1 MNKLLLSLLF
11 VSGVV
16 VADDADY
23 QVEDMLSGYVCMT
36 KDQTKAMNESS
47 RLLGY
52 RQGYADAKRRLITKM
67 EIKLKMACEDKGS
80 GGEGKLKIGKDLVF
94 YCK

>member
-1 MNKLLLSLLF
+1 MNKLLLSLIF

-36 KDQTKAMNESS
+36 KGQTKAMNESS
-47 RLLGY
+47 ILLGY
-52 RQGYADAKRRLITKM
+52 RQGYADAKSRLITKM
-67 EIKLKMACEDKGS
+67 EIKLKRACDDKES
-80 GGEGKLKIGKDLVF
+80 GGEGRLEIGKSLVF